1 MSYYNNHAAE
11 IDTLAAVTQLEG
23 SDLTKESAEAIV
35 NLLNQTLVS
44 VTGKLASK
52 ADLQATE
59 ATLKGDIGD
68 LKGQIGGLEGRIG
81 SLEGKLEGQ
90 IGGLK
95 VDIAGLEGKL
105 EGQIKEFETSMYKFL
120 TFFGIGVIGV
130 VVALL
135 AYMSS
140 VLPSV

>member
-52 ADLQATE
+52 ADLQTTE

-68 LKGQIGGLEGRIG
+68 LKGQIGDLKGQVG
-81 SLEGKLEGQ
+81 SLEGQ

-105 EGQIKEFETSMYKFL
+105 EGQIKKFETSMYKFL

>member
-52 ADLQATE
+52 ADLQTTE
-59 ATLKGDIGD
+59 ATLKGDIGG
-68 LKGQIGGLEGRIG
+68 LKGQIGGLKG
-81 SLEGKLEGQ
+81 
-90 IGGLK
+90 
-95 VDIAGLEGKL
+95 DIAGLEGKL
-105 EGQIKEFETSMYKFL
+105 EGQIKKFETSMYKFL